1 MLTKKVLAA
10 VLRHAEQTYPDE
22 CCGLII
28 RVGRAHQYVECV
40 NTHTSPGDEF
50 RIAPDEYAAAE
61 DVGEIVAVVHSHP
74 DATSRPSSRDLAMC
88 EETGLPWVIISW
100 PEGDVRTITPQGA
113 ELEIKGRPFVHGLW
127 DCYGLIRDWYQRER
141 GITLLNFER
150 EDEWWKKGG
159 DLYRDHYA
167 EAGFYRHD
175 GPLLKGD
182 VVVMQY
188 MADVPNHAGVYIGD
202 EKMLHHVYG
211 QRADIVPYGGFWQER
226 TILTLRYGK

>member
-10 VLRHAEQTYPDE
+10 VQRHAEQSYPKE
-22 CCGLII
+22 SCGLII
-28 RVGRAHQYVECV
+28 RAGRAHEYVECV

-61 DVGEIVAVVHSHP
+61 DAGEVVAVVHSHP

-100 PEGDVRTITPQGA
+100 PEGDVRTIVPQGA
-113 ELEIKGRPFVHGLW
+113 ELEIKGRPFVHGVW

-150 EDEWWKKGG
+150 EDEWWKNGG

-175 GPLLKGD
+175 GPLLPGD

-188 MADVPNHAGVYIGD
+188 MSDVPNHAGVYIGD
-202 EKMLHHVYG
+202 EKMLHHLYG
-211 QRADIVPYGGFWQER
+211 QRAGIVPYGGFWQER
-226 TILTLRYGK
+226 TILTLRYSK